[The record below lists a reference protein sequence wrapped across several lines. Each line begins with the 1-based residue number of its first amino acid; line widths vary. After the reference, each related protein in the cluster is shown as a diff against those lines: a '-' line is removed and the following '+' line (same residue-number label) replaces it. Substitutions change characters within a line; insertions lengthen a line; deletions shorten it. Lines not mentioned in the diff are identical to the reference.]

1 MRVIFEFSS
10 KKTSFK
16 RIKSFPFLCTDGC
29 HVHKLKERKKSDKKG
44 GNKILTFVFISSF
57 IFARRTSPKT
67 IPRRCG
73 TILET
78 NPPPIASPKWNYL
91 LCRDFYGEPLLACAV
106 SSPPSCTLAAYPCIV
121 ACSSLLSPPLSRTFV
136 TLPVFPSSTST
147 PTSSTRPD
155 IRARVYN
162 GLAGRPK
169 MCQVHVALLGF
180 RAPAPLARK
189 PPTRC
194 RANALFPH
202 KHARVSSLPR

>member
-1 MRVIFEFSS
+1 MWNDPRN
-10 KKTSFK
+10 
-16 RIKSFPFLCTDGC
+16 KSFT
-29 HVHKLKERKKSDKKG
+29 HR
-44 GNKILTFVFISSF
+44 
-57 IFARRTSPKT
+57 
-67 IPRRCG
+67 IPEME
-73 TILET
+73 L
-78 NPPPIASPKWNYL
+78 
-91 LCRDFYGEPLLACAV
+91 
-106 SSPPSCTLAAYPCIV
+106 
-121 ACSSLLSPPLSRTFV
+121 SSLSRFLWRALARLRCIIAPVVYACRLSVYRRLLLTPLSPLEPHFRH
-136 TLPVFPSSTST
+136 LPVFPSSTST

-189 PPTRC
+189 SPTRC

>member
-29 HVHKLKERKKSDKKG
+29 RVHKLKERKKSDKKG
-44 GNKILTFVFISSF
+44 RNKILTFVFISSF

-78 NPPPIASPKWNYL
+78 NPPPTASPKWNYL

-121 ACSSLLSPPLSRTFV
+121 ACSSLPSPPLSRTFV
-136 TLPVFPSSTST
+136 TFPCSRRRRRRRRRALA
-147 PTSSTRPD
+147 PTS
-155 IRARVYN
+155 
-162 GLAGRPK
+162 GLAFITAWPGDLKCAKCTWP
-169 MCQVHVALLGF
+169 C
-180 RAPAPLARK
+180 
-189 PPTRC
+189 
-194 RANALFPH
+194 
-202 KHARVSSLPR
+202 